1 MTLSIT
7 IKYVQGH
14 IYQTA
19 SSLNI
24 LKGKKYKCDEA
35 MIQQAYV
42 YYNIT
47 VSFLPCFLDLL
58 IGTIKV
64 NLCQENLKR
73 SEEVLS
79 CFINS

>member
-7 IKYVQGH
+7 KYVQGH

-24 LKGKKYKCDEA
+24 LKGKKYKCGEA

-47 VSFLPCFLDLL
+47 VSSLPCFFRFANRNHQSQLVPR
-58 IGTIKV
+58 K
-64 NLCQENLKR
+64 
-73 SEEVLS
+73 S
-79 CFINS
+79 